1 MVMVQEHR
9 LRLPQM
15 LFSGVNMI
23 CQFSSY
29 ITKSHK
35 SKKKKLF
42 MVNGLQERLYCCLM
56 TFLAIGLVKSSDLI
70 IMFSQVLHNSYRI
83 LRAGTGGQGM
93 AVEETEDSPRE
104 FGPECALTSQLSTVF
119 AF

>member
-23 CQFSSY
+23 CQFYSY

-35 SKKKKLF
+35 SKKLF
-42 MVNGLQERLYCCLM
+42 MVSGLQERLYCCLM

-70 IMFSQVLHNSYRI
+70 IMF
-83 LRAGTGGQGM
+83 
-93 AVEETEDSPRE
+93 
-104 FGPECALTSQLSTVF
+104 
-119 AF
+119 